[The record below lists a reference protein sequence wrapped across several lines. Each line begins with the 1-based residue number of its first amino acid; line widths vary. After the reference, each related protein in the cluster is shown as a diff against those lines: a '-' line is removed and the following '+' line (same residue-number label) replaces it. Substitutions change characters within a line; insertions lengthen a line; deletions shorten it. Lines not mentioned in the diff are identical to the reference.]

1 MNTEHYKIVEHEG
14 HWHVEYDGK
23 IGMAYV
29 IKEAAFEA
37 ALAGATN
44 AVKAGHDV
52 TIHVAGAN
60 AHESALGGLSTG
72 FDAAS

>member
-1 MNTEHYKIVEHEG
+1 MDREHYEIVEHEG

-60 AHESALGGLSTG
+60 AHEIALGGLSTG

>member
-1 MNTEHYKIVEHEG
+1 MDTEHYEIVEHEG

-23 IGMAYV
+23 SGMAYV
-29 IKEAAFEA
+29 TKEAAFEA
-37 ALAGATN
+37 AFAGATN

-52 TIHVAGAN
+52 TIHAAGAN
-60 AHESALGGLSTG
+60 VHESALGGLSTG